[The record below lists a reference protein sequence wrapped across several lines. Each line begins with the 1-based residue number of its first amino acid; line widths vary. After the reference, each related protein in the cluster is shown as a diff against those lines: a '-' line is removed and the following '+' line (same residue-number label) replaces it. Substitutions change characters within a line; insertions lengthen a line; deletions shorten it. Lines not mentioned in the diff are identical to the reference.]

1 MLEEEKP
8 GCGVKSDPN
17 IVSRCKLLKKR
28 FLAVQELKNLS
39 GAGWDEVRKMVVI
52 DDTVYAD
59 YVAKHTHCAKL
70 NRVPFPLYDCLDIV
84 FGKGRATGTKVVG
97 IEELR
102 KPCPQIEIPTNMMLG
117 WSKDSVGAEPTTR
130 ENAAECEAN
139 FVDLEDEVPPTTPTY
154 KGNQTDATTRPK
166 KKRRTSITTE
176 NGDDD
181 ELKPLFKE
189 TVQTLKTL
197 VGESVNQKTK
207 RAQLVIEIAK
217 IGGITRAQ
225 AVKAAYILA
234 GDNQRM
240 EVFFDLETE
249 EERKE
254 WIEVVLQG

>member
-59 YVAKHTHCAKL
+59 YVA
-70 NRVPFPLYDCLDIV
+70 
-84 FGKGRATGTKVVG
+84 
-97 IEELR
+97 
-102 KPCPQIEIPTNMMLG
+102 
-117 WSKDSVGAEPTTR
+117 
-130 ENAAECEAN
+130 AAECEAN